1 MPDIVV
7 KFLSHSE
14 RENQFIIIKTEVT
27 DINHFCSKQH
37 CTFSCPNLLPEIPA
51 EVYVGIPLLM
61 KFSSYEGENTV
72 EYRG

>member
-1 MPDIVV
+1 MDDSILEP
-7 KFLSHSE
+7 
-14 RENQFIIIKTEVT
+14 REHLWHLYNQVR
-27 DINHFCSKQH
+27 
-37 CTFSCPNLLPEIPA
+37 CPNLLPEIPA